1 MSASTDLAHPGLHQF
16 LIEAWRQWR
25 RRFAARSE
33 LAALGSET
41 ADIARDCNVSV
52 SELAQLSGLRSDSAA
67 LLDKRLDL
75 LGLSSAAQRDR
86 AVMRDLQRT
95 CSSCCLKARCTRD
108 LESEQGV
115 AAVADY
121 CPNEHTLQALRRAED
136 TVRR

>member
-16 LIEAWRQWR
+16 LVEAWRRWR
-25 RRFAARSE
+25 RRLAARAE
-33 LAALGSET
+33 LAALGSEA
-41 ADIARDCNVSV
+41 ADVARDCSLTV
-52 SELAQLSGLRSDSAA
+52 SELDRLSALPSASAA

-108 LESEQGV
+108 LQSEQGA
-115 AAVADY
+115 AAVAAY
-121 CPNEHTLQALRRAED
+121 CPNEHTLQALRQ
-136 TVRR
+136 T